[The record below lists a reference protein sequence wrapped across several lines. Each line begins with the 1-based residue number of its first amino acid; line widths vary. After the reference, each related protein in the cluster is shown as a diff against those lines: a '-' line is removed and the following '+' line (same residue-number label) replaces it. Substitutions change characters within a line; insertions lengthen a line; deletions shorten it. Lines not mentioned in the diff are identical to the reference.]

1 MDKFSGRLTE
11 RREPFFLREL
21 VAKSLVQFVQFASG
35 HLALPLQTGP
45 LDVPAD
51 YLAHLHGVKR
61 FIDVIVSAE
70 PERFL
75 GGLERAETG
84 EHNYGKVR
92 IDFADFA

>member
-1 MDKFSGRLTE
+1 M
-11 RREPFFLREL
+11 
-21 VAKSLVQFVQFASG
+21 QFASG

-51 YLAHLHGVKR
+51 HFAHLHGVKR

-75 GGLERAETG
+75 GGLERAEAR
-84 EHNYGKVR
+84 EHYYGKMG
-92 IDFADFA
+92 IDFADFAQAINPVHSGHANIHHDRIGALFL